1 MKNFLLTFLIFIDW
15 NITEDITI
23 ELNQKPLESIEF
35 VANYEK
41 EPYLAALE
49 ENDKSYLDLF
59 NLQKDLMNSDFSNDP
74 IVQYCPRNLLNSFDV
89 NSYLVPV
96 QKPEVITECPN
107 MK

>member
-1 MKNFLLTFLIFIDW
+1 
-15 NITEDITI
+15 
-23 ELNQKPLESIEF
+23 
-35 VANYEK
+35 
-41 EPYLAALE
+41 
-49 ENDKSYLDLF
+49 
-59 NLQKDLMNSDFSNDP
+59 MNSDFSNDP